1 MQPDV
6 SIIIV
11 SMNKPGFLFP
21 CLDGI
26 KAQTSVSYE
35 TLVVAYMF
43 SEENLT
49 ALKENYPWVTVIES
63 NELRGFAENNNLALR
78 QAKGRYCFIVN
89 DDTLMSMPVI
99 DRLVED
105 MEKLPASTAA
115 LSPSIIFP
123 DGRVQTCGRGPW
135 NMRKYLLHYMHLID
149 ETRPSQW
156 TMQKSLF
163 KTYTLNGAC
172 FLARTEI
179 FRECGWFDETYTF
192 TPEDIALGMLF
203 NSKGHEVYTDS
214 DITITH
220 IANAT
225 ASAIEAVIKPTRVR
239 GSLILYTSMG
249 KLRSPQGTSDICKAK
264 YYAAGAFIW
273 CYEALR
279 GLKYLFCDCS
289 DKTEKSR
296 RNMIMRA
303 TAANVRKNIF
313 TAKTTKEIFTDL
325 YNRR

>member
-35 TLVVAYMF
+35 ALVVAYMF
-43 SEENLT
+43 SDENLK
-49 ALKENYPWVTVIES
+49 ALKENYPWVNVIES

-89 DDTLMSMPVI
+89 DDTLMTMPVI

-105 MEKLPASTAA
+105 IEKLPGNAA
-115 LSPSIIFP
+115 AVSPSIIFP

-135 NMRKYLLHYMHLID
+135 SMMKYLRHYLHLVD
-149 ETRPSQW
+149 ETVPGQW
-156 TMQKSLF
+156 TMKEGLF

-172 FLARTEI
+172 FLARTDI
-179 FRECGWFDETYTF
+179 FRNNGWFDETYTF
-192 TPEDIALGMLF
+192 TPEDIALGMLL
-203 NSKGHEVYTDS
+203 NSRGYEVFTDADVS
-214 DITITH
+214 ITH

-239 GSLILYTSMG
+239 GSLILYSSMRN
-249 KLRSPQGTSDICKAK
+249 LDSPQGTSSVCRAR
-264 YYAAGAFIW
+264 YLAAGAFIW
-273 CYEALR
+273 CFEALR

-289 DKTEKSR
+289 DRSEKTR
-296 RNMIMRA
+296 RNKIMKA
-303 TAANVRKNIF
+303 TAANVRKSIF
-313 TAKTTKEIFTDL
+313 TTKTPKEIFTDL
-325 YNRR
+325 YNKR